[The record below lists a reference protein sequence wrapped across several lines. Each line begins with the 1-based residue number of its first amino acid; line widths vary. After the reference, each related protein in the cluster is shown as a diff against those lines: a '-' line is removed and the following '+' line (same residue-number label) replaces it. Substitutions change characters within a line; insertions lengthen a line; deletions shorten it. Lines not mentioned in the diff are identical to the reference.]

1 MMAIAPWGKFSGNP
15 VYQELAHDESTFR
28 YRSRPAVP
36 SFQQPFMPSIEILRK
51 HTTEPS
57 FREWKETRVFASTNG
72 RKAIFRNPFEF
83 HMGAYSWELEVLE
96 NDSKKAFSASG
107 LLCPDFYQPWSF
119 DSLCLFLS
127 SWKGD
132 SLIQEIG
139 SGSAHKLQL
148 NEFVIYALG
157 SRRYPRFL
165 VVSDKGEYLVAMDGK
180 IGRVPSVRRPK
191 HGYPYLCWLD
201 KAGHFLAVENQGAGL
216 ASLRFFDAET
226 GDAKSDI
233 PLNPNWLFPYDEAN
247 YRSLGRDSFSLVLSH
262 STQCVGSLIDEWSSI
277 DFDEDSGVLR
287 LMVYRPVGPTFE
299 KRNQRVCKV
308 QENWVEV
315 RIRP

>member
-1 MMAIAPWGKFSGNP
+1 
-15 VYQELAHDESTFR
+15 
-28 YRSRPAVP
+28 
-36 SFQQPFMPSIEILRK
+36 MPSIEILKK

-57 FREWKETRVFASTNG
+57 FREWKETRVFASANG
-72 RKAIFRNPFEF
+72 RKAIFRNPFGF

-96 NDSKKAFSASG
+96 GDSKKVFSASG
-107 LLCPDFYQPWSF
+107 LLCPDLDQPWSC

-127 SWKGD
+127 SCKGD
-132 SLIQEIG
+132 SLIQGIG
-139 SGSAHKLQL
+139 PGSAHKLQL
-148 NEFVIYALG
+148 NEFVFYAFG

-180 IGRVPSVRRPK
+180 IERVPSVRRPK

-226 GDAKSDI
+226 RDAKSDI
-233 PLNPNWLFPYDEAN
+233 PLNPLWLFPYDEAD
-247 YRSLGRDSFSLVLSH
+247 YRTLGRDSYPLVLSP

-299 KRNQRVCKV
+299 KRNQRACKV